1 MDVAYIFW
9 TEPQAI
15 VVPRPGE
22 EPAVFLLSFGHSNYQ
37 YDKSIE
43 CLIFIIK
50 ILS

>member
-22 EPAVFLLSFGHSNYQ
+22 EPAVFLLFHSAI
-37 YDKSIE
+37 SIISRMINQ
-43 CLIFIIK
+43 LNA
-50 ILS
+50 